1 MRPAVTF
8 RHLLLAILG
17 LIAPLSAASICRAQS
32 VDSRVAY
39 PFLVRADFPLAEY
52 SALFDEL
59 IQMQNEVTRVLALP
73 PPREAVHIVLFRDEA
88 TYRAYGKKHFPAV
101 PFRRALFVKAAGPGT
116 VYAFRGPELP
126 VDVRHEST
134 HGLLHATLPMVP
146 LWLDEGLAEYF
157 EVAAEQRAAGNP
169 HHDALKW
176 NLRLGRAPRLA
187 RLESRHDLSE
197 MTAGDY
203 RDAWAWVHFM
213 LHGPPEA
220 HDELVRFLADI
231 RASAAPGQL
240 SARLES
246 RLPGVERRLVEH
258 FRAWPR

>member
-1 MRPAVTF
+1 MC
-8 RHLLLAILG
+8 H
-17 LIAPLSAASICRAQS
+17 AQS
-32 VDSRVAY
+32 VDRRLAY

-59 IQMQNEVTRVLALP
+59 IQVQSEVSRLLALP
-73 PPREAVHIVLFRDEA
+73 PPRETVNIVLFRDEA
-88 TYRAYGKKHFPAV
+88 TYRAYGKKNFPAV

-157 EVAAEQRAAGNP
+157 EVGADQRASGNP

-197 MTAGDY
+197 MTASDY

-213 LHGPPEA
+213 LHGPNEA

-231 RASAAPGQL
+231 RASSAPGQL

-246 RLPGVERRLVEH
+246 RLPGVEKRLVEH
-258 FRAWPR
+258 FRTWPR

>member
-1 MRPAVTF
+1 MGTA
-8 RHLLLAILG
+8 LAYCRLRC
-17 LIAPLSAASICRAQS
+17 LAMVFVALFAAQACRAQT
-32 VDSRVAY
+32 VDRRLAY
-39 PFLVRADFPLAEY
+39 PFMVRADFSLAEY
-52 SALFDEL
+52 SPLFDEL
-59 IQMQNEVTRVLALP
+59 VQMQSEISRVLALP
-73 PPREAVHIVLFRDEA
+73 PARETVHVVLFRDEA
-88 TYRAYGKKHFPAV
+88 TYRTYGKKHFPAV
-101 PFRRALFVKAAGPGT
+101 PFRRALFVKSAGPGT
-116 VYAFRGPELP
+116 VYAFRGPEFP

-157 EVAAEQRAAGNP
+157 EVAAGERAAGNP

-197 MTAGDY
+197 MTAADY

-213 LHGPPEA
+213 LHGPSEA
-220 HDELVRFLADI
+220 HDELVKYLGDI
-231 RASAAPGQL
+231 RANAAPGQL

-246 RLPGVERRLVEH
+246 RLPGVEKRLVEH
-258 FRAWPR
+258 FRSWPR